1 MRYVA
6 AALLTALGGND
17 VSAGNIKKILRL
29 NIVTYHRQT
38 IYDIPVFIIISFLVP
53 SVLKLKMTKST
64 LLSQT
69 WLARA

>member
-29 NIVTYHRQT
+29 NIVTLSQT
-38 IYDIPVFIIISFLVP
+38 NNIPIFLIILFLVP